1 MDGAALVAKVFDA
14 FDRSADGYLDRDE
27 LFEFFSKV
35 VAPGALLKQL
45 KVETIEAAA
54 EALLKR
60 ADADGDGRIRCA
72 FDPRHPV
79 PVPPRALAS
88 SRRLASQRGLM
99 ATASGVSE
107 SSRRLLQKA
116 PREQGRLL
124 HCRPK
129 RFRQFGSHI
138 LRKLPGQFDS
148 VDFFDNILISS
159 APA

>member
-60 ADADGDGRIRCA
+60 ADADGDGRIRCT
-72 FDPRHPV
+72 FDLRTPPPFRPRSAA
-79 PVPPRALAS
+79 RARDAL
-88 SRRLASQRGLM
+88 
-99 ATASGVSE
+99 V
-107 SSRRLLQKA
+107 
-116 PREQGRLL
+116 
-124 HCRPK
+124 
-129 RFRQFGSHI
+129 
-138 LRKLPGQFDS
+138 
-148 VDFFDNILISS
+148 
-159 APA
+159 

>member
-72 FDPRHPV
+72 FDPRAAPFPSPFRHA
-79 PVPPRALAS
+79 RALDALVSPRRPLS
-88 SRRLASQRGLM
+88 SLA
-99 ATASGVSE
+99 
-107 SSRRLLQKA
+107 
-116 PREQGRLL
+116 
-124 HCRPK
+124 RP
-129 RFRQFGSHI
+129 
-138 LRKLPGQFDS
+138 PE
-148 VDFFDNILISS
+148 
-159 APA
+159 

>member
-1 MDGAALVAKVFDA
+1 MSAVASDAALVAKVFDA

-79 PVPPRALAS
+79 PVPPRARARRSRLTHAAPAPSPRPPRAAAKS
-88 SRRLASQRGLM
+88 SRTTSR
-99 ATASGVSE
+99 
-107 SSRRLLQKA
+107 SSPPSTSYA
-116 PREQGRLL
+116 
-124 HCRPK
+124 RPT
-129 RFRQFGSHI
+129 
-138 LRKLPGQFDS
+138 
-148 VDFFDNILISS
+148 
-159 APA
+159 

>member
-35 VAPGALLKQL
+35 VAPGALLRQL

-72 FDPRHPV
+72 FDPRTL
-79 PVPPRALAS
+79 PPFRPRSAARALS
-88 SRRLASQRGLM
+88 LI
-99 ATASGVSE
+99 
-107 SSRRLLQKA
+107 
-116 PREQGRLL
+116 
-124 HCRPK
+124 
-129 RFRQFGSHI
+129 HI
-138 LRKLPGQFDS
+138 
-148 VDFFDNILISS
+148 
-159 APA
+159 